1 MTKTRRPSS
10 HNRFVIY
17 QGSRMTVA
25 DACRKSGLN
34 SNTVRSRLHSG
45 WSESAAF
52 GLETHSGGGWI
63 KGRKR
68 SESNKAACRTSQQ
81 RRRAREREEKQ
92 QKQQTE
98 YEQFLSEIPS
108 IRTEPLLMTRQFYNN
123 SKEPE
128 IA

>member
-10 HNRFVIY
+10 HNRIVIY
-17 QGSRMTVA
+17 KNMKMTVA
-25 DACRKSGLN
+25 EACRKSGLN

-52 GLETHSGGGWI
+52 GLETHLGGGWV

-68 SESNKAACRTSQQ
+68 SDANRAKCRASQQ

-108 IRTEPLLMTRQFYNN
+108 I
-123 SKEPE
+123 
-128 IA
+128 